1 MFPRAL
7 VFLQLLFRRVIDELC
22 HQLGKGVS
30 LSAGRVG
37 KNGRGRHAGNG
48 VGFQDPCISLS
59 IQHEVGAVRASAAK
73 RLVGRGGQ
81 IL

>member
-7 VFLQLLFRRVIDELC
+7 VFLQLLFRRAIDELC

-30 LSAGRVG
+30 LSAGRIG
-37 KNGRGRHAGNG
+37 KKGRGRHAGNG
-48 VGFQDPCISLS
+48 VGFQDPCISLG
-59 IQHEVGAVRASAAK
+59 IQNEVGTGSASAAK
-73 RLVGRGGQ
+73 RLVGLVGQ